1 MSWHQD
7 GSSTPIQLEP
17 EYLAAKVSAL
27 HSQIKELNKAVEEL
41 KEESLKRAVYVRI
54 IGWVAGALVAL
65 TAFLSDYLHIIR
77 ATFIG
82 W

>member
-1 MSWHQD
+1 MVWHD
-7 GSSTPIQLEP
+7 DETSIPIQLEP

-27 HSQIKELNKAVEEL
+27 HAEIRELHTAVEEL
-41 KEESLKRAVYVRI
+41 KEESLKRSIYVRI
-54 IGWVAGALVAL
+54 IGWVAGGLVAL

-77 ATFIG
+77 ATFMG